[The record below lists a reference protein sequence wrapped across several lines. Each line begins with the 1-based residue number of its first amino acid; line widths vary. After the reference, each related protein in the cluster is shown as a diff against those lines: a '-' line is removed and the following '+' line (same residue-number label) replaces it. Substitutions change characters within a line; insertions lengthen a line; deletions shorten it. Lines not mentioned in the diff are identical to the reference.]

1 MIDKR
6 EYIKPE
12 LEIIETDGNEMIS
25 TSLLISE
32 EEIDTVGRAN
42 ERRGE
47 WGRLKGKRR
56 GEWGNLWE

>member
-12 LEIIETDGNEMIS
+12 LEIIKIDGYEMIS
-25 TSLLISE
+25 TSLLISDGE
-32 EEIDTVGRAN
+32 TNTVGRVN

-47 WGRLKGKRR
+47 WGKLEGERR

>member
-12 LEIIETDGNEMIS
+12 LEIIETNGIEMIC

-32 EEIDTVGRAN
+32 EETNTVGRVK

-47 WGRLKGKRR
+47 WGGLKGKRR

>member
-32 EEIDTVGRAN
+32 EETNTVGRVK
-42 ERRGE
+42 E
-47 WGRLKGKRR
+47 RR

>member
-12 LEIIETDGNEMIS
+12 MEIIETDGYEMIC

-32 EEIDTVGRAN
+32 EEINTVGRVN
-42 ERRGE
+42 ERRGD
-47 WGRLKGKRR
+47 
-56 GEWGNLWE
+56 WGNLWE

>member
-12 LEIIETDGNEMIS
+12 SEIIETDGNEMIC
-25 TSLLISE
+25 TSLLISDE
-32 EEIDTVGRAN
+32 ETNTDGRVN
-42 ERRGE
+42 ERH
-47 WGRLKGKRR
+47 

>member
-12 LEIIETDGNEMIS
+12 VEIIEIDGYEMIS
-25 TSLLISE
+25 TSLLISDE
-32 EEIDTVGRAN
+32 ETNTVGRVN
-42 ERRGE
+42 E
-47 WGRLKGKRR
+47 RR